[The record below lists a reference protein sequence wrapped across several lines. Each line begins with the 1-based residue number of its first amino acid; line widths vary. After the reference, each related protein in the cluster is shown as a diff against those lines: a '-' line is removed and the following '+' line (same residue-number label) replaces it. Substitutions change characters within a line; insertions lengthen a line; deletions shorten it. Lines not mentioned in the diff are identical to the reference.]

1 MKTPHSLR
9 ARLLAG
15 FALLGSIIVLSGAA
29 FLVMTFLAG
38 QESILQR
45 MLAAEVDAFL
55 RERQHNPAA
64 PPPRTAVVESFVGEA
79 ALPEHIRANL
89 DRFEAEDDEGVTAW
103 EWREIQMWRGDVP
116 GLPGRLYILAGHNES
131 AGTAVLMPN
140 LTRGVA
146 LLSLCVGG
154 TLFWLA
160 RLFSRRLSGPLRRLA
175 GELEG
180 FDPVAGIP
188 PAAGPD
194 TPAELLPVLS
204 AFARMRGRLDEF
216 VLREQG
222 FTRDASHELRTP
234 LTVVQGAAALLRRD
248 AESGRSTLPL
258 PVLARIEQAV
268 EDMSATV
275 GACLWLAR
283 EREPPVRLSRAP
295 VADLLRRLVETHRAL
310 LGDRPVRV
318 DLELEVDTLDEFPQ
332 EGLRL
337 VASNLVRNAFLYTSE
352 GRVRITLRPDGLS
365 VCDTGPGLPPDVVAV
380 LAGDRRGS
388 GIGLQLVLAV
398 CERLGWRLEHRR
410 GPDGRGAEFF
420 ITWLP
425 LGAPQE

>member
-1 MKTPHSLR
+1 MKPVRSLR
-9 ARLLAG
+9 SRLLAG
-15 FALLGSIIVLSGAA
+15 FAVLGAMIVFSGAA

-45 MLAAEVDAFL
+45 MLIAEMDAFL

-64 PPPRTAVVESFVGEA
+64 PPPQTAVVASFVGEA

-89 DRFEAEDDEGVTAW
+89 HRFEPEDDEGVTAW

-116 GLPGRLYILAGHNES
+116 GLTGRLYVLAGHDDS

-146 LLSLCVGG
+146 LLALCVGG

-160 RLFSRRLSGPLRRLA
+160 RLFSRRLSEPLQRLA

-216 VLREQG
+216 VLRERG

-248 AESGRSTLPL
+248 VESGRAMLPL
-258 PVLARIEQAV
+258 PVLARVEQAV

-283 EREPPVRLSRAP
+283 EREPPARLSRAS
-295 VADLLRRLVETHRAL
+295 VADLLRRLVETHRPL
-310 LGDRPVRV
+310 LGERPVRME
-318 DLELEVDTLDEFPQ
+318 LALEVEALDDFPL

-337 VASNLVRNAFLYTSE
+337 VASNLIRNAFLYTSD
-352 GRVRITLRPDGLS
+352 GRVRVILRPGGLA
-365 VCDTGPGLPPDVVAV
+365 VCDTGPGLPPDAVAA
-380 LAGDRRGS
+380 LAGDRRGP
-388 GIGLQLVLAV
+388 GIGLQLVVAV
-398 CERLGWRLEHRR
+398 CNRLGWRLEHRR
-410 GPDGRGAEFF
+410 GPDGRGAEFTV
-420 ITWLP
+420 TWTTV
-425 LGAPQE
+425 G